1 MEVKV
6 KELMELKRMK
16 EELEAEIAAVEDEI
30 KKFMGDEETLFAG
43 AFKVSWKT
51 FTSSRLDSTAL
62 KKAMPEIAA
71 QFTKQTTARR
81 FSIRIAGDDYPAE
94 LVKAKFMKLNSSHI
108 EFVMDCMRE
117 NTSKIRNIKQYLR
130 AVLFNAPSTIDN
142 YYTALVAHDMASGK
156 I

>member
-1 MEVKV
+1 MSNQSMEVKV

-30 KKFMGDEETLFAG
+30 KKVIGDEETLFAG

-71 QFTKQTTARR
+71 QFTKQTTARC
-81 FSIRIAGDDYPAE
+81 FSI
-94 LVKAKFMKLNSSHI
+94 N
-108 EFVMDCMRE
+108 
-117 NTSKIRNIKQYLR
+117 
-130 AVLFNAPSTIDN
+130 
-142 YYTALVAHDMASGK
+142 
-156 I
+156 